1 MQENKQDPYLKLIGK
16 NANRSCIHCGGETV
30 FSKPAYLGKEIVCK
44 VCHKPE
50 KINSI
55 DYIDCI
61 PVAIVNPSVTLKD
74 VALTVTISSN

>member
-30 FSKPAYLGKEIVCK
+30 FSKPAYLGKEITCK
-44 VCHKPE
+44 ICHKSE
-50 KINSI
+50 KIK
-55 DYIDCI
+55 IDCNNRA
-61 PVAIVNPSVTLKD
+61 VVNPSVTLKD